1 MNGVDVSAPRFLSF
15 HWPTMPLRRGVAGM
29 LAAALAVARS
39 APAAPV
45 LPGCGPPHADA
56 QVSGATLRV
65 LNSTSLTECGTA
77 CVADTDCI
85 ALSWTAL
92 NGGVC
97 TLSGWSP
104 LYVVETS
111 SQDGAV
117 YYTRELARNDS
128 AVPSSGVKLLVSVPT
143 SGVHLGPG

>member
-1 MNGVDVSAPRFLSF
+1 MAS
-15 HWPTMPLRRGVAGM
+15 TMAVG
-29 LAAALAVARS
+29 AALMLTLALASS
-39 APAAPV
+39 APATPIIP

-56 QVSGATLRV
+56 QIAGATLRV
-65 LNSTSLTECGTA
+65 LNSTSLEACGVA
-77 CVADTDCI
+77 CVADSECI

-104 LYVVETS
+104 LYVVEAT

-117 YYTRELARNDS
+117 YYTRELARNDTR
-128 AVPSSGVKLLVSVPT
+128 VPASGVALLVSVPT